1 MNTKLAEK
9 LNKSGDTLNGHFYND
24 CTNGE
29 RQIGFKNAGKDK
41 KQVYFFGDK
50 NTSTGDRI
58 VGMYNSTD
66 SKSIWRLRNS
76 DNYFVF
82 DQPVVLSQNTHLQF
96 LLKQ

>member
-41 KQVYFFGDK
+41 KQVYFFW
-50 NTSTGDRI
+50 I
-58 VGMYNSTD
+58 
-66 SKSIWRLRNS
+66 
-76 DNYFVF
+76 
-82 DQPVVLSQNTHLQF
+82 
-96 LLKQ
+96 